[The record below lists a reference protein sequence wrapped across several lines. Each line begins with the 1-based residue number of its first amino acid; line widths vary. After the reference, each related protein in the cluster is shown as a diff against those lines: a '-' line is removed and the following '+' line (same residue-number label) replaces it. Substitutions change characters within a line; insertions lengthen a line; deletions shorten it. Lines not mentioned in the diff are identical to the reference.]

1 MDNAVIVLLLTN
13 KSKRM
18 LKIEELVSLK
28 PYNTFGVDVKADYLI
43 TLSDEEDVRRLL
55 RENYL
60 RSNRFF
66 ILGGG
71 SNVLFLGNYRGIIL
85 HPRMQGIEVLS
96 EDENHVEVKVAA
108 GEDWDSFVAYAV
120 QQGWGGIENLSGIPG
135 QVGSAPIQNIG
146 AYGVEVKD
154 TLLAVEG
161 FMLDS
166 QENFRLNNF
175 DCEFGYRTSIFKT
188 RLAGRCLI
196 TAVVFRLSR
205 RHHNYHLTYQGLSK
219 AVEAYGEANLN
230 NIRKAVLQIRQVKL
244 PDPLRIGNAGSFF
257 KNPVVGQG
265 KAFLLR
271 TEYPQIPVYEFEKGK
286 YKLSAAWLIEQC
298 GWKGYRQN
306 DVGVYEKQPLVLV
319 NYGTASG
326 EEILDLATRIQQS
339 VRQKFDVE
347 LEMEV
352 NIVV

>member
-1 MDNAVIVLLLTN
+1 
-13 KSKRM
+13 M
-18 LKIEELVSLK
+18 LKIEELISLK
-28 PYNTFGVDVKADYLI
+28 PYNTFGIDVKADYFI
-43 TLSDEEDVRRLL
+43 TLRDDEDVRRLL
-55 RENYL
+55 RESYL

-71 SNVLFLGNYRGIIL
+71 SNILFVGDYRGIVI
-85 HPRMQGIEVLS
+85 HPDMRGIEVIA
-96 EDENHVEVKVAA
+96 EDENHIEVKVAA

-161 FMLDS
+161 YMLDN
-166 QENFRLNNF
+166 QEFFRLNNF

-188 RLAGRCLI
+188 KLSGRFLI
-196 TAVVFRLSR
+196 TAVVFRFTRRNHTYNLS
-205 RHHNYHLTYQGLSK
+205 YQGLSR
-219 AVEAYGEANLN
+219 AVQNEGDVNLQ
-230 NIRKAVLQIRQVKL
+230 NIRKAVLLTRETKL
-244 PDPLRIGNAGSFF
+244 PDPRKIGNAGSFF

-265 KAFLLR
+265 KAYLLKA
-271 TEYPQIPVYEFEKGK
+271 EYPEMPLYESEKGK

-298 GWKGYRQN
+298 GWKGYRKN
-306 DVGVYEKQPLVLV
+306 DVGVYEKQALVLV
-319 NYGTASG
+319 NYGSASG
-326 EEILDLATRIQQS
+326 EEVLELASNIQQS
-339 VRQKFDVE
+339 VHQKFDIE

-352 NIVV
+352 NIVA

>member
-1 MDNAVIVLLLTN
+1 
-13 KSKRM
+13 M
-18 LKIEELVSLK
+18 LNVEELVSLK
-28 PYNTFGVDVKADYLI
+28 SYNTFGVDVRADYLI
-43 TLSDEEDVRRLL
+43 TLSNEEDVRRLF

-71 SNVLFLGNYRGIIL
+71 SNVLFVGNYRGIIL
-85 HPRMQGIEVLS
+85 HPRMLGIEVIS
-96 EDENHVEVKVAA
+96 EDENYVVVKVAA
-108 GEDWDSFVAYAV
+108 GEDWDGFVAYAV

-135 QVGSAPIQNIG
+135 LVGSAPIQNIG

-161 FMLDS
+161 FLLDS

-205 RHHNYHLTYQGLSK
+205 RNHLYNLSYQGLSK
-219 AVEAYGEANLN
+219 TVASYGEVNLN
-230 NIRKAVLQIRQVKL
+230 NIRRAVLQTREAKL
-244 PDPLRIGNAGSFF
+244 PDPLKIGNAGSFF

-271 TEYPQIPVYEFEKGK
+271 TEYPQMPVYEFEKGK

-306 DVGVYEKQPLVLV
+306 EVGVYEKQPLVLV
-319 NYGTASG
+319 NYGSARG
-326 EEILDLATRIQQS
+326 EEILELATSIQQS
-339 VRQKFDVE
+339 VKQKFDIE

-352 NIVV
+352 NVVV

>member
-1 MDNAVIVLLLTN
+1 
-13 KSKRM
+13 M
-18 LKIEELVSLK
+18 LNVEELVSLK
-28 PYNTFGVDVKADYLI
+28 SYNTFGVDVRADYLI
-43 TLSDEEDVRRLL
+43 TLSNEEDVRRLF

-71 SNVLFLGNYRGIIL
+71 SNVLFVGNYRGIIL
-85 HPRMQGIEVLS
+85 HPRMLGIEVIS
-96 EDENHVEVKVAA
+96 EDENYVEVKVAA
-108 GEDWDSFVAYAV
+108 GEDWDGFVAYAV

-135 QVGSAPIQNIG
+135 LVGSAPIQNIG

-161 FMLDS
+161 FLLDS

-205 RHHNYHLTYQGLSK
+205 RNHLYNLSYQGLSK
-219 AVEAYGEANLN
+219 TVASYGEVNLN
-230 NIRKAVLQIRQVKL
+230 NIRRAVLQTREAKL
-244 PDPLRIGNAGSFF
+244 PDPLKIGNAGSFF

-271 TEYPQIPVYEFEKGK
+271 TEYPQMPLYEFEKGK

-306 DVGVYEKQPLVLV
+306 EVGVYEKQPLVLV
-319 NYGTASG
+319 NYGSARG
-326 EEILDLATRIQQS
+326 EEILELATSIQQS
-339 VRQKFDVE
+339 VKQKFDIE

-352 NIVV
+352 NVVV